1 MHITIFGG
9 SSPKPGEEAYI
20 IAERLGHEL
29 GTQGHTVLTGGYI
42 GIMEAISKG
51 ASSAG
56 GHVIGVTCEEIERW
70 RTVKPNKWV
79 KEERR
84 YCKLHERMLALINDC
99 DIALALPG
107 GVGTLTEIALMWN
120 LSLIGSITLKPIIL
134 IGKSWKEIISSF
146 LVLQSSYIKD
156 HDREMITIVNEID
169 AALKIIND
177 HKDQNKI

>member
-1 MHITIFGG
+1 MQITIFGG
-9 SSPKPGEEAYI
+9 SSPKPGEEPYI
-20 IAERLGHEL
+20 IAERLGYEL
-29 GTQGHTVLTGGYI
+29 GAKGHTVLTGGYI
-42 GIMEAISKG
+42 GTMEAVSKG

-84 YCKLHERMLALINDC
+84 YFKLHERILALINDC

-120 LSLIGSITLKPIIL
+120 LSLIGSITPKLIIL
-134 IGKSWKEIISSF
+134 IGKSWKGIVSSF
-146 LVLQSSYIKD
+146 LFVQSPYIKD
-156 HDREMITIVNEID
+156 RDNEMITMVNDID
-169 AALKIIND
+169 SALKIIND
-177 HKDQNKI
+177 HKDQ